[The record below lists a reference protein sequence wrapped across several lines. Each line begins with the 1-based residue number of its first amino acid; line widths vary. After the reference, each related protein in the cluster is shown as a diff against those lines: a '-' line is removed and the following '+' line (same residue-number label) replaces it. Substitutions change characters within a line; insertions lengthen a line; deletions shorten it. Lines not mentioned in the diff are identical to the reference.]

1 MENQGPGKFLIG
13 LALLINL
20 CSSIL
25 IVFLNKWIYTV
36 YGFPNITLTCVHFI
50 MTSLGLALCLQCGLF
65 MRKGV
70 PMQALVPLSLT
81 FCGFVVFTNLSLQNN
96 TVGTYQLAKAMTT
109 PCILFIHTF
118 FYDKTYSRRVKL
130 TLIPITAGVILNSIY
145 DVRFNV
151 KGTVYA
157 TLGVLVTS
165 LYQVWVGVRQK
176 ELNLNS
182 MQLLFFQAPMSV
194 MMLFCVVPFYEPL
207 HVTLEQQWSWTA
219 LLLVVA
225 SGCVAFSVNLS
236 IYWIIG
242 NTSPITYNMVGHMKF
257 CLTLLGGYFLFHDPL
272 ASNQL
277 VGVAL
282 TFSGILLYTHFKMK
296 EQQQAKLASKV
307 C

>member
-130 TLIPITAGVILNSIY
+130 TLVS
-145 DVRFNV
+145 
-151 KGTVYA
+151 
-157 TLGVLVTS
+157 
-165 LYQVWVGVRQK
+165 
-176 ELNLNS
+176 
-182 MQLLFFQAPMSV
+182 QLLKWQLILFNNFF
-194 MMLFCVVPFYEPL
+194 
-207 HVTLEQQWSWTA
+207 W
-219 LLLVVA
+219 
-225 SGCVAFSVNLS
+225 
-236 IYWIIG
+236 
-242 NTSPITYNMVGHMKF
+242 
-257 CLTLLGGYFLFHDPL
+257 YFLIPTCLKF
-272 ASNQL
+272 
-277 VGVAL
+277 
-282 TFSGILLYTHFKMK
+282 IYLY
-296 EQQQAKLASKV
+296 
-307 C
+307 